1 MSGFFPV
8 RRSCLDLV
16 SLHPQGF
23 MLLLEIIVH
32 CPQAT
37 VAEVPYT
44 FGSRHPGVSK
54 AGIKEG
60 VTYLSRLARLG
71 PRRVVLRGGRSAS
84 PSRFQAGRTAVA
96 PEQSYPTGRTP
107 TCGAGIRSR
116 ISIARPGCPCP
127 VTRRHR

>member
-1 MSGFFPV
+1 MSGFFLV

-23 MLLLEIIVH
+23 MLLQEFLVH
-32 CPQAT
+32 CPQAI
-37 VAEVPYT
+37 VAEVPHT
-44 FGSRHPGVSK
+44 LGARHSGVSK

-60 VTYLSRLARLG
+60 VTYLSGLARLG

-84 PSRFQAGRTAVA
+84 PSRLQTGRTAA
-96 PEQSYPTGRTP
+96 PEHSYPAGRMP

-116 ISIARPGCPCP
+116 ISIARLGCPCP
-127 VTRRHR
+127 MTRRHR

>member
-1 MSGFFPV
+1 MSGFFLV
-8 RRSCLDLV
+8 RRSCLNLV

-23 MLLLEIIVH
+23 MLLMEPLVH

-44 FGSRHPGVSK
+44 FGTRRSGVSK

-60 VTYLSRLARLG
+60 VTYLTQLARLG
-71 PRRVVLRGGRSAS
+71 PGHVVLRGGRGAS
-84 PSRFQAGRTAVA
+84 PSRLQAGRAAVA
-96 PEQSYPTGRTP
+96 SEHYYPTGRTP

-116 ISIARPGCPCP
+116 ISIARLGCPCP
-127 VTRRHR
+127 MTRRHR

>member
-1 MSGFFPV
+1 MSGFFLV

-23 MLLLEIIVH
+23 MLLLELLVH

-37 VAEVPYT
+37 VAEVPHT
-44 FGSRHPGVSK
+44 FGARHSGVSK

-84 PSRFQAGRTAVA
+84 PSRLQAGRTAVA
-96 PEQSYPTGRTP
+96 LEHSYPTGRTP

-116 ISIARPGCPCP
+116 ISIARPVCPCP
-127 VTRRHR
+127 VTRWHH